1 MGSAWRETAS
11 QQAQDQFGVLVD
23 GGFGTAQDALKSSGA
38 FLPFAVAW
46 PTGADA
52 PEVVQMEG
60 SGDVSVVMGATLDHL
75 KERRDALDAYALVM
89 DAGVVGTDGISVQL
103 EHREGVALNV
113 LQPYKKKKLGRGF
126 EFSTDLVSEDGE
138 RHVWGA

>member
-23 GGFGTAQDALKSSGA
+23 GAFGTAQDALRQHGA

-46 PTGADA
+46 PTGATA
-52 PEVVQMEG
+52 PEVVQLEG
-60 SGDVSVVMGATLDHL
+60 SGDVGVVMGATLDHL
-75 KERRDALDAYALVM
+75 KERRDELDAYAVVM
-89 DAGVVGTDGISVQL
+89 DASAVGTPGISVQL

-113 LQPYKKKKLGRGF
+113 LQAYRKKKLGRGL
-126 EFSTDLVSEDGE
+126 EFSDDLASEDGE
-138 RHVWGA
+138 RHVWG